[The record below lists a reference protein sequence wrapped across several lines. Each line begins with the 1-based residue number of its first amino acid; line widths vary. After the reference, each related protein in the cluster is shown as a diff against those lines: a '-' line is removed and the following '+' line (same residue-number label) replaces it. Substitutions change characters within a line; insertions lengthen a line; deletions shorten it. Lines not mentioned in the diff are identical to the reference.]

1 MAAEDLSLRVASPQD
16 WGDVVAILVSAFYDD
31 PTWSWAFPNPSL
43 RAEQHRRLWG
53 LFVDGAMRYPWVWL
67 TPGNTATSVWI
78 PPNGTDLSEEQE
90 AALEPTIVEMLGADA
105 SPVIHAVELFDRA
118 HPREVPHFYL
128 SLLGTSAAHRGRGYG
143 LALLAENLRRI
154 DEAGCLH
161 IWRPATRRTS
171 HCTNERVSRCVVR
184 SSCLETDPRFSGY
197 GETLRPSDEPVTT
210 VANHGCHRPGTHLPH
225 TTRASQLGHPL
236 PDIRWLQHSV
246 LDDLLTLE
254 QVLGSARHAR

>member
-1 MAAEDLSLRVASPQD
+1 MAAEDLSPRVASPQD
-16 WGDVVAILVSAFYDD
+16 RDDVVAILVSAFYDD
-31 PTWSWAFPNPSL
+31 PTWSWAFPDPSL

-154 DEAGCLH
+154 DEAGMPAYLEASNPANVALYERKGFEVRGSFKLPGDGPEVFR
-161 IWRPATRRTS
+161 IWRDA
-171 HCTNERVSRCVVR
+171 
-184 SSCLETDPRFSGY
+184 
-197 GETLRPSDEPVTT
+197 
-210 VANHGCHRPGTHLPH
+210 
-225 TTRASQLGHPL
+225 ASLG
-236 PDIRWLQHSV
+236 
-246 LDDLLTLE
+246 
-254 QVLGSARHAR
+254 